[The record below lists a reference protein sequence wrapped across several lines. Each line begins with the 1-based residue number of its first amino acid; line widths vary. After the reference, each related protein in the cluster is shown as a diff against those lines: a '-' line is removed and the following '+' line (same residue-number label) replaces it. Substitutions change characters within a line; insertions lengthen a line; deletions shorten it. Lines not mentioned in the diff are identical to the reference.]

1 MSGGGSGETKVGV
14 AEVPPKPQ
22 HEYDKAS
29 ALKALAVSG
38 VLILVFCTRE
48 LTGITSE
55 RFAEI
60 PTNEIEKATARS
72 QGSATVYDVTL
83 APSGTNTTT
92 SDDIAKQLV
101 TTVATL
107 VTAVAAFYFGANT
120 VSAAHKEAPMQT
132 VTVSRG
138 AVLAPVPS
146 AQQGAAPPTPETG

>member
-38 VLILVFCTRE
+38 VLILVVCTRE

-120 VSAAHKEAPMQT
+120 VSAAHKEALMQT

-138 AVLAPVPS
+138 NGVGACAVRAAGRGAPDP
-146 AQQGAAPPTPETG
+146 